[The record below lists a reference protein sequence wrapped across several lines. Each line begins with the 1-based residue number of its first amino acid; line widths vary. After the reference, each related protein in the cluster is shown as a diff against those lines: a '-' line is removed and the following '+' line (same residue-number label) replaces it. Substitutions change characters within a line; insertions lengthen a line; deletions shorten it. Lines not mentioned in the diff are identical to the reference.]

1 MSVHDMDEVHHMSD
15 PARPRA
21 TLSEVAARAGVSKA
35 TASKVL
41 NARPGVAEETR
52 RLVREAIAELGY
64 VPTTGPRE
72 TPGGQSIHVVF
83 DTILNMYAVYVLDGI
98 ISGARDLGVEVVTS
112 SLEEGGPG
120 HPVPLGADRI
130 KEIAAQGA
138 AGLVVVTAELTAE
151 EMTAC
156 EQADLPLVVIDP
168 ANPLDERVTS
178 LGATNWAGGVQAT
191 RHLLDLG
198 HRRIGF
204 AGGPV
209 QSVPARERLHGYR
222 EALESAGIDLDP
234 ALMGSGKFEEST
246 GAVLTDRMLDLDDP
260 PTAIFAASDSIA
272 VGVLRSAR
280 RHGLAIPDD
289 LSVVGFDDTYN
300 AMWMEP
306 PLTTVKQPL
315 RQMGRVAARTVIDLA
330 AGKVPDSHHVQLATT
345 LVVRDSTAPL
355 RH

>member
-1 MSVHDMDEVHHMSD
+1 MSK

-21 TLSEVAARAGVSKA
+21 TLTEVAERAAVSKA

-41 NARPGVAEETR
+41 NGRPGVAEETR

-72 TPGGQSIHVVF
+72 TPAPQTIHVVF

-98 ISGARDLGVEVVTS
+98 ISGGRELGVEVVTS
-112 SLEEGGPG
+112 SLESEVPG
-120 HPVPLGADRI
+120 HNDPIGADRI

-138 AGLVVVTAELTAE
+138 AGLVVVTAQLTAADLD
-151 EMTAC
+151 AC
-156 EQADLPLVVIDP
+156 EELGLPLVVIDP

-198 HRRIGF
+198 HTRIGF
-204 AGGPV
+204 AGGPAG
-209 QSVPARERLHGYR
+209 SLPARERLHGCR
-222 EALESAGIDLDP
+222 EALESAGIEVDP
-234 ALMGSGKFEEST
+234 ALTGTGKFYAET
-246 GAVLTDRMLDLDDP
+246 GAALTERMLDLDDP

-272 VGVLRSAR
+272 VGVIRTAR
-280 RHGLAIPDD
+280 RRGLDVPGD

-300 AMWMEP
+300 AMWVEP

-315 RQMGRVAARTVIDLA
+315 RQMGRVAARTVLDLA
-330 AGKVPDSHHVQLATT
+330 AGKVPDSHHVQLATS
-345 LVVRDSTAPL
+345 LVIRESTAPKG
-355 RH
+355 